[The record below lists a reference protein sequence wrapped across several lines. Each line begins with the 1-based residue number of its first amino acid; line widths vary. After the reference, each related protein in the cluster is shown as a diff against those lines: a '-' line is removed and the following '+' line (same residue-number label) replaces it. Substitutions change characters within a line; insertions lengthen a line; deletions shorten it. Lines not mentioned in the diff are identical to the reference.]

1 MSRVSSSEKGYTVLL
16 IDGKCLL
23 CNGITRFVAKRDRTL
38 AFRFA
43 SLQSIVGQQLLVNG
57 HLSTEDIDTFVMVK
71 DGQYYT
77 KSDAALRVFRKLG
90 GLWPLLYIFIIVPTA
105 WRNVIY
111 DLVAKN
117 RYRWFGRRELCLLPS
132 AELKERFLANGI
144 DAGVKGEEAYEER
157 TDLR

>member
-1 MSRVSSSEKGYTVLL
+1 MMDRVSSSDKEYTVLL

-43 SLQSIVGQQLLVNG
+43 SLQSIVGQELLVSG
-57 HLSTEDIDTFVMVK
+57 HLSTEDIDTFVMVQN
-71 DGQYYT
+71 GHYFT

-90 GLWPLLYIFIIVPTA
+90 RLWPLLYMFIVVPTA

-111 DLVAKN
+111 DLIANN
-117 RYRWFGRRELCLLPS
+117 RYRWFGKTDQCMLPS
-132 AELKERFLANGI
+132 AELKERFLENGI
-144 DAGVKGEEAYEER
+144 VAVEKGE
-157 TDLR
+157 